1 MRVSSFF
8 FPSLVIHIA
17 LNLYIL
23 VQDWSGVT
31 QWHLRRIKWPMACLT
46 AVSACCWHVL
56 CKPNLTLVLSN
67 VQPMYDQSIRIP
79 PQVSGSKMASF
90 LFIVVAADCADV
102 MARPYFSTYFLFK
115 LKTNKRHNNNR
126 LMFTVYIHIYTMLD
140 NNSTV
145 FTSKSCRLQGLSLI
159 YSSLSI
165 GMKWSILINHLTD
178 WRQGKGFPFP
188 FN

>member
-1 MRVSSFF
+1 MCRLFFLSQSSNTHCFEF
-8 FPSLVIHIA
+8 IYSCARLVGRYTVTFEENKVA
-17 LNLYIL
+17 DGMFDGRFCLLLACL
-23 VQDWSGVT
+23 VQ
-31 QWHLRRIKWPMACLT
+31 P
-46 AVSACCWHVL
+46 
-56 CKPNLTLVLSN
+56 KPNPGA
-67 VQPMYDQSIRIP
+67 VQRPTDDQSIRIP

-140 NNSTV
+140 NSSTV